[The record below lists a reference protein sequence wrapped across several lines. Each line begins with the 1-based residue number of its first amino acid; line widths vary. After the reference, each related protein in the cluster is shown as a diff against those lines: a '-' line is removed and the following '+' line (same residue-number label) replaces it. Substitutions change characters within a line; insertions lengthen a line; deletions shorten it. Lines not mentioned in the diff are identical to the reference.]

1 MLPIVIFILILI
13 EAVASIVVSFVL
25 ANIAMFQTPIDL
37 VIWKYTWNDI
47 PFLYFVGGSFL
58 LGALIVGI
66 SVIILDT
73 KRQLNIRA
81 LRKELKQLQKA
92 VQEAKAALPKEEVV
106 SPQRDEISASE
117 ASANATPEE
126 VTKSFEDAVESGDF
140 YSKNDD
146 TPESTQ
152 DTGETSLGDAKKNL
166 PEQVAVEAEVVDAKP
181 KEHETSQSTLS

>member
-13 EAVASIVVSFVL
+13 VAVALLVVSFVL

-92 VQEAKAALPKEEVV
+92 VQEAKAALPKEEAV
-106 SPQRDEISASE
+106 SPQRDETSASE

-126 VTKSFEDAVESGDF
+126 VTKSFEDTVESGNF
-140 YSKNDD
+140 YSNNDD

>member
-13 EAVASIVVSFVL
+13 VAVALIVVSFVL

-66 SVIILDT
+66 SVLILDT

-92 VQEAKAALPKEEVV
+92 VQEAKVALPKEEVA
-106 SPQRDEISASE
+106 SPQHDETSAPES
-117 ASANATPEE
+117 SANATPEE

-152 DTGETSLGDAKKNL
+152 ETGETSLGDAKKNL

-181 KEHETSQSTLS
+181 KQHETSQSTLS

>member
-13 EAVASIVVSFVL
+13 VAVALLVVSFVL

-66 SVIILDT
+66 SVLILDT

-92 VQEAKAALPKEEVV
+92 VQEANAALPKEEVA

-181 KEHETSQSTLS
+181 KQHETSQSTLS

>member
-13 EAVASIVVSFVL
+13 VAVALLVVSFVL

-66 SVIILDT
+66 SVLILDT

-126 VTKSFEDAVESGDF
+126 VTKSFEDTVESGNF
-140 YSKNDD
+140 YSNNDD

-181 KEHETSQSTLS
+181 KQHETSQSTLS